1 MIYLDSAA
9 VVKLAHAEPESPA
22 LRRWLDE
29 RADTGWISSV
39 LTEIEAF
46 RALARYAPEA
56 AFRLPPVLDQID
68 LIDVDPSIRVLARAV
83 KPVTVRS
90 LDAIHLGTALYSRRQ
105 LTSFVTYDK
114 RLLDAAQAM
123 NLQVDSP
130 ALPQPTAPV
139 GATVLVSGRGLPSRP
154 RVAARPCR
162 HVSGQDRPGEPE
174 PVGEPA
180 AKEGVGDASGKE
192 ARQRHPVYRHE
203 TVLLR
208 TRLTAFWGMGPGRGC
223 AKIMLPRLCVSL
235 TIEL

>member
-29 RADTGWISSV
+29 HAETGWISSV

-68 LIDVDPSIRVLARAV
+68 LIDLDPGIRVLARAV

-90 LDAIHLGTALYSRRQ
+90 LDAIHLGMALYFRRE

-123 NLQVDSP
+123 SLKVDSP
-130 ALPQPTAPV
+130 ALPQPAAPT
-139 GATVLVSGRGLPSRP
+139 GGDGGDSGRGRPLKP
-154 RVAARPCR
+154 RVTARPYR
-162 HVSGQDRPGEPE
+162 GSR
-174 PVGEPA
+174 A
-180 AKEGVGDASGKE
+180 AGGRGSA
-192 ARQRHPVYRHE
+192 
-203 TVLLR
+203 LR
-208 TRLTAFWGMGPGRGC
+208 RSPGRGC
-223 AKIMLPRLCVSL
+223 AKITLPYSCVSL
-235 TIEL
+235 TIET